1 MLMAL
6 IIEFDFSQKLDN
18 SFFSERNQLYII
30 EDTSHLQR
38 LQQNVKIHILKQ
50 EQPKN
55 ELVICLPLSPK
66 VKQSNFH
73 NLSVINSLTKV

>member
-38 LQQNVKIHILKQ
+38 LQQNMKITHFKTRA
-50 EQPKN
+50 
-55 ELVICLPLSPK
+55 
-66 VKQSNFH
+66 
-73 NLSVINSLTKV
+73 TKE